1 MTLSVLSVYCKFTA
15 FFVNKKIWKMV
26 SIWHSSIVVP
36 FLTQCPVAQ
45 FFALAG
51 IVTVNETDSCNSPSY
66 ETLFI

>member
-1 MTLSVLSVYCKFTA
+1 
-15 FFVNKKIWKMV
+15 MV